1 MNQRFNMNQI
11 FWGVAVILV
20 GFIFLIQNLGL
31 VPGMNFWRYLP
42 ILLVFLGLYQ
52 LVVNQFRAWIG
63 PVILILVGSLLTLA
77 TMEIIRWATF
87 GSLIWP
93 IILIIVGLNI
103 ILRRSD
109 ASSSF
114 SEKFDISEE
123 RDFNFF
129 TAFSG
134 LKKKITSQD
143 FKNGEMTVMFG
154 GVELDFHDAQI
165 NQTPAGIQ
173 TTVMFGG
180 AEIFVPADWDVRN
193 NVVAIFG
200 GVDNKRRETP
210 VKDTPDLVIS
220 GTVLFGGL
228 DIR

>member
-11 FWGVAVILV
+11 FWGVAIILV

-114 SEKFDISEE
+114 SEKFDISE
-123 RDFNFF
+123 
-129 TAFSG
+129 
-134 LKKKITSQD
+134 
-143 FKNGEMTVMFG
+143 
-154 GVELDFHDAQI
+154 
-165 NQTPAGIQ
+165 
-173 TTVMFGG
+173 
-180 AEIFVPADWDVRN
+180 
-193 NVVAIFG
+193 
-200 GVDNKRRETP
+200 
-210 VKDTPDLVIS
+210 
-220 GTVLFGGL
+220 
-228 DIR
+228 